1 MILSL
6 LEIKRMVKIIFNSN
20 RYSKIKMTDKTKILI
35 FYLKKKK
42 FINHISKFI
51 EKNNNSASK
60 ENKTRILT

>member
-20 RYSKIKMTDKTKILI
+20 RYSKIKMIDKTKILI
-35 FYLKKKK
+35 FYLKIKK

-51 EKNNNSASK
+51 EKKNNLVLK
-60 ENKTRILT
+60 ENKTRILI